1 MRAMAGPPDCKLTSG
16 NVKAG
21 PSSCSRPLPIAKPTD
36 EPTIKVTA
44 LVGSP
49 LDQGKKVKPPR
60 DQCSKLFDVLGMPQR
75 QRKLLQTEEI
85 KK

>member
-1 MRAMAGPPDCKLTSG
+1 
-16 NVKAG
+16 
-21 PSSCSRPLPIAKPTD
+21 
-36 EPTIKVTA
+36 
-44 LVGSP
+44 VGSP